1 MITTF
6 LKQKQKYLADLNSG
20 RRDKSKKGCIDEEIR
35 NLVHTINAQEDYY
48 TTSSCSG
55 RILLYTTSE
64 DRKKNETE
72 WLFVS
77 HNTVSET
84 EIRNSLNNSLNN
96 VLNNSG
102 GDLHHKTIFFRF
114 EPLILH
120 VVCKTMDAAEQLLQI
135 CGTCGLKHSG
145 AITLGTGGKR
155 IIVEIS
161 GNDRLDAPIAKEGKL
176 LVTEQGISHFVADAN
191 EKMNR
196 NLLRIEKLKNKIISF
211 SITQSALQTK

>member
-1 MITTF
+1 MISIF
-6 LKQKQKYLADLNSG
+6 VRQKQKYLADLNSG
-20 RRDKSKKGCIDEEIR
+20 LRDKSKKGCIDEEIKEV
-35 NLVHTINAQEDYY
+35 VHTINVQENYY

-64 DRKKNETE
+64 DRKKNKTE

-77 HNTVSET
+77 HKIVQEN
-84 EIRNSLNNSLNN
+84 EIRTALKNLPQEIGI
-96 VLNNSG
+96 V
-102 GDLHHKTIFFRF
+102 FFRF

-120 VVCKTMDAAEQLLQI
+120 IVCKTMDAAEQLLHI
-135 CGTCGLKHSG
+135 CGMCGLKHSG

-155 IIVEIS
+155 IIVEII

-191 EKMNR
+191 EKMKQ
-196 NLLRIEKLKNKIISF
+196 NLLRIEKLQKEMENTNHPK
-211 SITQSALQTK
+211 AMLLR